1 MTDAELLKM
10 TKSNLQIAG
19 STWDDYLAQLLTA
32 AQGVIATQGIILDL
46 EKIDDCN
53 LVVMYASYLYRK
65 RADDNPA
72 MPRML
77 RYELNNRLFSQK
89 VAAEEE

>member
-32 AQGVIATQGIILDL
+32 AQGVIATQGITLNL

-77 RYELNNRLFSQK
+77 RYELNNRLFSQR

>member
-32 AQGVIATQGIILDL
+32 AQGVIATQGITLNL

-77 RYELNNRLFSQK
+77 RYALNNRLLSVK
-89 VAAEEE
+89 ARE